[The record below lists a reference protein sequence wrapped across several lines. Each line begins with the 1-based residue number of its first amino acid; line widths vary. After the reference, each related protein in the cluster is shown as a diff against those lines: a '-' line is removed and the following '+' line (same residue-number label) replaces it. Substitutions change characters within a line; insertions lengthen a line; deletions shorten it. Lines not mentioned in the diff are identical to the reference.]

1 MKYKITIAIIIL
13 VFYLALQPGCHAPL
27 TDEDRIHS
35 IIEDVQAAATEKD
48 IGTIKEFIADDYHDR
63 KGREIQDIHALLA
76 YYFFR
81 TRNLSVFVKRS
92 EVTVD
97 GERARALVDV
107 LFLNRRQFEKLPDLI
122 PEDLV
127 VYEFDVGFVKRSER
141 WWVIEGTWE
150 RMGGH

>member
-1 MKYKITIAIIIL
+1 
-13 VFYLALQPGCHAPL
+13 
-27 TDEDRIHS
+27 
-35 IIEDVQAAATEKD
+35 
-48 IGTIKEFIADDYHDR
+48 
-63 KGREIQDIHALLA
+63 
-76 YYFFR
+76 
-81 TRNLSVFVKRS
+81 
-92 EVTVD
+92 
-97 GERARALVDV
+97 VDV